1 MFHVKR
7 RDFITLLG
15 GAVVAPSLF
24 RPLAARAQQ
33 AIPVVGWLNSQ
44 AAGPMGHVAAAFQ
57 EGLKETGYVVGQNVT
72 IEFRWAEDR
81 YDRLP
86 AMAAELVRRPVAV
99 IVAGG
104 GNVSAVAAKAA
115 TATIPIVFPV
125 VTDPVKGGLV
135 ASINRPGGNVTGIAA
150 FTVELDPK
158 RLELLCEL
166 VPAARV
172 IGALID
178 GNRPEADDQ
187 VRALQVAAQTL
198 GRQLVVARIDA
209 RRDFDAAIAALAE
222 QKASALLVGA
232 SPIFTS
238 ARDQIIA
245 LAARHALPAIYQ
257 FRDFAASGGLISYGA
272 SATDSYRQAGVY
284 VGRILKGEKPADL
297 PVLQPVKFDLVI
309 NLVTAK
315 ALGLEVPDKL
325 LALATEV
332 IE

>member
-1 MFHVKR
+1 MR
-7 RDFITLLG
+7 RREFITLLG

-24 RPLAARAQQ
+24 WPLAARAQQ

-44 AAGPMGHVAAAFQ
+44 AAGLMGHVVAAFQ
-57 EGLKETGYVVGQNVT
+57 AGLKETGYVVGQNVT

-86 AMAAELVRRPVAV
+86 AMAVELARRPVAV

-104 GNVSAVAAKAA
+104 GNVSALAAKAA

-297 PVLQPVKFDLVI
+297 PVLQPVKFDLAV

-315 ALGLEVPDKL
+315 ALGLDVPEKL